1 MTQANR
7 ALIVV
12 QTKRGSK
19 RGHYVLV
26 MVLTFGSLTV
36 AAAEREQPRAPQVSA
51 VTEPQKAD
59 AQQNNVTEL
68 RFRDLFRLPVGP
80 KGLEP
85 TERLRALDGKQV
97 RMMGYMV
104 HQEQPMANRLIL
116 AAMPISMSEDEDGLA
131 DDLPPNVVF
140 VHLLHSPETPMAYQ
154 RGVLKFTG
162 TLSVRPKEEV
172 DGRVSSVRL
181 LVEGC
186 TPAAMSG
193 TTCP

>member
-1 MTQANR
+1 MTEANH
-7 ALIVV
+7 ALVAA
-12 QTKRGSK
+12 QTKLGSK
-19 RGHYVLV
+19 RRHCAFALVLACGT
-26 MVLTFGSLTV
+26 LSV
-36 AAAEREQPRAPQVSA
+36 AATEREQPPDPHLSA
-51 VTEPQKAD
+51 ATE
-59 AQQNNVTEL
+59 QQSNAAEL

-97 RMMGYMV
+97 SMMGYMV
-104 HQEQPMANRLIL
+104 HQEQPIANRLIL
-116 AAMPISMSEDEDGLA
+116 AAMPISMSEEEDGLA

-140 VHLLHSPETPMAYQ
+140 VHLLHSPETPLAYQ

-186 TPAAMSG
+186 ERAAKSG
-193 TTCP
+193 SACP

>member
-7 ALIVV
+7 ALIAA
-12 QTKRGSK
+12 QTKRDSK
-19 RGHYVLV
+19 RGHYVLAL
-26 MVLTFGSLTV
+26 VLTCGSLTV
-36 AAAEREQPRAPQVSA
+36 AAAEREQPPAPHISA
-51 VTEPQKAD
+51 ASGQQGNVAD
-59 AQQNNVTEL
+59 L

-97 RMMGYMV
+97 RMTGYMV
-104 HQEQPMANRLIL
+104 HQEQPIANRLIL

-140 VHLLHSPETPMAYQ
+140 VHLLRSPETPMAYQ
-154 RGVLKFTG
+154 RGVLQFTG

-186 TPAAMSG
+186 ERAAMSSG
-193 TTCP
+193 TCP

>member
-1 MTQANR
+1 MTEANR
-7 ALIVV
+7 ALIAA
-12 QTKRGSK
+12 QTKLCLYGLAL
-19 RGHYVLV
+19 VLACG
-26 MVLTFGSLTV
+26 TLTV
-36 AAAEREQPRAPQVSA
+36 AAAEREQPPAPHISA
-51 VTEPQKAD
+51 TE
-59 AQQNNVTEL
+59 QQSNAAEL

-104 HQEQPMANRLIL
+104 HQEQPIANRLIL

-162 TLSVRPKEEV
+162 TLSVHPKEEV

-181 LVEGC
+181 LVGSCERV
-186 TPAAMSG
+186 AMSSG
-193 TTCP
+193 ACP

>member
-1 MTQANR
+1 MTQADR
-7 ALIVV
+7 ALIAA
-12 QTKRGSK
+12 QTKLGAK
-19 RGHYVLV
+19 RGHFALALVLIC
-26 MVLTFGSLTV
+26 GSLTV
-36 AAAEREQPRAPQVSA
+36 AAAEREQPPAPYISA
-51 VTEPQKAD
+51 ATE
-59 AQQNNVTEL
+59 QQSNVAEL

-80 KGLEP
+80 RGLEP

-104 HQEQPMANRLIL
+104 HQEQPIANRLIL

-140 VHLLHSPETPMAYQ
+140 VHLLRSPETPMAYQ

-162 TLSVRPKEEV
+162 TLSVHPKEEV

-181 LVEGC
+181 LVGSCERV
-186 TPAAMSG
+186 AMSSG
-193 TTCP
+193 ACP